1 MSLETGKIYEG
12 KVRNIAAYGAFVE
25 INVEGKVHVGMVH
38 ISEVSSSFINDINEV
53 LKEGQNVKV
62 KVLSIADN
70 GKIALSI
77 KKAAAPVKRAPKA
90 PAPPV
95 KRPEGEWQ
103 PKKND
108 CSNFEEMMARFKQV
122 SDEKLSDLKRIND
135 DRRGNH
141 RK

>member
-1 MSLETGKIYEG
+1 MQLEVGAIHEG
-12 KVRNIAAYGAFVE
+12 KVTGLAPFGAFVE
-25 INVEGKVHVGMVH
+25 LEDGTTGMVH

-77 KKAAAPVKRAPKA
+77 KKASAPVKRAPKA